1 MITMNLDT
9 LIRIL
14 LARKKIIILFT
25 LGILILTTA
34 VTLMLPKTYTASTDL
49 LVDSKGQDLISGQA
63 LPTRIMTG
71 YLSTQAD
78 IILSRNVAE
87 KVIDQ
92 LNLSEE
98 PSLIKQLRLENKDK
112 ATRRLVILG
121 YLKRNLSALPKRE
134 SSVLTISFN
143 ARNPALAAKIADTFA
158 IAYLQ
163 TNLEMRIEPAKQM
176 TLWFDQQLAQ
186 LRNTLIEKQ
195 NALSAYQEKNN
206 ILVSDDRLDIESA
219 KLSELSS
226 MLMSVQS
233 ERLSNKN
240 RSDLIA
246 SSGRNAAPA
255 LDNPQVQK
263 LYSDLVQSQA
273 KLSELASNVGQ
284 NHPQY
289 RQTLGEVESIQLQLN
304 KALELV
310 NGNLRSSIELSQTR
324 EAQLKNE
331 LAAQKNR
338 VLQLSRNRN
347 ELTLLKQEVDS
358 AQSAYTT
365 ALSRTSQTHLESQ
378 IAQTDI
384 SVLDHAEIPGQPT
397 SPKLFFNLLLAIVV
411 GLLFGTSAALI
422 WEVLDRRIRGLYDLE
437 KAIGI
442 AVLAAIPMRHDAVH
456 TEG

>member
-1 MITMNLDT
+1 VRVFND
-9 LIRIL
+9 
-14 LARKKIIILFT
+14 
-25 LGILILTTA
+25 
-34 VTLMLPKTYTASTDL
+34 DL
-49 LVDSKGQDLISGQA
+49 VAFVEQDIGGQ
-63 LPTRIMTG
+63 R
-71 YLSTQAD
+71 
-78 IILSRNVAE
+78 
-87 KVIDQ
+87 
-92 LNLSEE
+92 
-98 PSLIKQLRLENKDK
+98 
-112 ATRRLVILG
+112 
-121 YLKRNLSALPKRE
+121 
-134 SSVLTISFN
+134 
-143 ARNPALAAKIADTFA
+143 
-158 IAYLQ
+158 
-163 TNLEMRIEPAKQM
+163 
-176 TLWFDQQLAQ
+176 
-186 LRNTLIEKQ
+186 
-195 NALSAYQEKNN
+195 
-206 ILVSDDRLDIESA
+206 
-219 KLSELSS
+219 
-226 MLMSVQS
+226 
-233 ERLSNKN
+233 ERLLGAA
-240 RSDLIA
+240 DDQHIIGH
-246 SSGRNAAPA
+246 GRNAAPA